1 MTVAEAT
8 GPYAAGQVAPP
19 PRRWDAARRLLGKK
33 LAVVALAYL
42 AIFYTAGIFAPLLA
56 PHDPNL
62 QHVTLQDVRQ
72 PPSSE
77 HLLGT
82 DALGRDLL
90 SRVFYSARTTIVFT
104 IVVVITGS
112 LFLGLG
118 LGLLA
123 GYRGGWVDT
132 AIMRTGEVLAG
143 LPALLLMLAIAAAFR
158 QRINDV
164 AFWMD
169 DHSMLSTEDA
179 RLFVK
184 FTILVGASVPFAWI
198 GTSRIVRAQVLAI
211 REAAYVSAA
220 ESMGASTGRIVFR
233 HILPGVLPV
242 FLVGLSGGM
251 AGIAGAEVALSFIG
265 LGIDPPTASFGNLI
279 ADAGFV
285 RTFQQYPHML
295 LSSAIPVILFF
306 FSWNLLGD
314 ALVDLFEP
322 RTKRR

>member
-1 MTVAEAT
+1 
-8 GPYAAGQVAPP
+8 
-19 PRRWDAARRLLGKK
+19 
-33 LAVVALAYL
+33 
-42 AIFYTAGIFAPLLA
+42 
-56 PHDPNL
+56 
-62 QHVTLQDVRQ
+62 
-72 PPSSE
+72 
-77 HLLGT
+77 
-82 DALGRDLL
+82 
-90 SRVFYSARTTIVFT
+90 
-104 IVVVITGS
+104 
-112 LFLGLG
+112 
-118 LGLLA
+118 
-123 GYRGGWVDT
+123 
-132 AIMRTGEVLAG
+132 
-143 LPALLLMLAIAAAFR
+143 LLLMLVAAAFR

-164 AFWMD
+164 AFWID

-211 REAAYVSAA
+211 RESAYISAA

-285 RTFQQYPHML
+285 RTFQQYPHMPL
-295 LSSAIPVILFF
+295 GSAIP
-306 FSWNLLGD
+306 
-314 ALVDLFEP
+314 
-322 RTKRR
+322 